1 MSTTKSA
8 TPQRSILYIGHAFSD
23 GQLTSAGIAGAA
35 DVRAALAT
43 ANAAAELVLLDLRA
57 GKSPLD
63 HLHRLRA
70 KLQRCRVIVLVDA
83 MMPIQTRLDAMKAGC
98 DAVLVMEKNE
108 SAENMVRFTERLS
121 SSLQRHTV
129 LVVDDE
135 ENNREL
141 LRQEL
146 TDANLDVALAS
157 DGVAALAQA
166 GRADLMLLD
175 IMMPGMD
182 GREVCRR
189 VRAAEAT
196 SKLPIIMVSA
206 IGEIKDRLQAL
217 ELGANDYVTK
227 PYDADA
233 LIQKVRR
240 LLRQS
245 AARGKH

>member
-1 MSTTKSA
+1 MSTIK
-8 TPQRSILYIGHAFSD
+8 D
-23 GQLTSAGIAGAA
+23 
-35 DVRAALAT
+35 
-43 ANAAAELVLLDLRA
+43 ANRP
-57 GKSPLD
+57 KC
-63 HLHRLRA
+63 
-70 KLQRCRVIVLVDA
+70 KI
-83 MMPIQTRLDAMKAGC
+83 
-98 DAVLVMEKNE
+98 
-108 SAENMVRFTERLS
+108 
-121 SSLQRHTV
+121 

-146 TDANLDVALAS
+146 TDANMDVALAS
-157 DGVAALAQA
+157 DGMTALAQA
-166 GRADLMLLD
+166 ARADLLLLD

-189 VRAAEAT
+189 LRATEAT

-206 IGEIKDRLQAL
+206 MGEIKDKLQAL

-227 PYDADA
+227 PYDADQ